1 MTTQHDRDRSDHG
14 DDDDDDEYNVP
25 LSQQRVF
32 GSGIRRKPI
41 DFVPA
46 SDTNASILASTTT
59 AAKPTNVGAR
69 YLSIVMGKDES
80 SVNNEL
86 ENKQNDI
93 NPSGSEPSNNNNTCA
108 VCNQP
113 LLTTHNSQ
121 DKTTLN
127 AHESSIAH
135 QVCLEHSYQPSNI
148 DRDRVGVKYLTA
160 YGWDVDGRKGLGASA
175 EGIRFPIKV
184 KEKNDTVGLR
194 ESVDPDDDDEQQS
207 RRKKKKRH
215 VKNEQEKIVR
225 LNAKKIRKMDIE
237 AKKRAEKIRQSF
249 YGPDLE
255 EYLGPN
261 S

>member
-1 MTTQHDRDRSDHG
+1 MNTRHDRDRSDHE
-14 DDDDDDEYNVP
+14 DDDDDQDDEYNVP

-32 GSGIRRKPI
+32 GAGIRRKPI
-41 DFVPA
+41 AFVPA
-46 SDTNASILASTTT
+46 SDTNASTLPSTTT
-59 AAKPTNVGAR
+59 ATKSTNVGAR
-69 YLSIVMGKDES
+69 YLSIVMGKDQS

-86 ENKQNDI
+86 ENQQNDI
-93 NPSGSEPSNNNNTCA
+93 NPSGSEPSNTCA

-113 LLTTHNSQ
+113 LLTTSSQ
-121 DKTTLN
+121 EKPPLN

-175 EGIRFPIKV
+175 DGIRFPIKV

-194 ESVDPDDDDEQQS
+194 ESVDPDDDDEQS
-207 RRKKKKRH
+207 KRKKKNRH
-215 VKNEQEKIVR
+215 VKNQDKIVR
-225 LNAKKIRKMDIE
+225 LDAKKIRKMDIE
-237 AKKRAEKIRQSF
+237 AKKRADKIRQSF